1 MYPKTKVIKKWFF
14 DVILSYKDFVNQAET
29 PSRKTNYYRIPLKP
43 AIFIFLLI
51 ICSANIIFAQPS
63 EVESIDLQWE
73 ARVSEISSPDPDR
86 EFLLFD
92 GAVFGDSYET
102 IPMFM
107 HREKNADPAKTR
119 QFHIQNP
126 SFVKVSPAERHILE
140 QAGFSAN
147 TIQVVQ
153 QKEIHRKELY
163 SVVSFYP
170 FRFNAATQDY
180 EKLVSFELV
189 TTHVPMPHNPISS
202 IHQYPSASV
211 LAQGTWFKICVS
223 ETGVHQLTFADLAEM
238 GVNTQGLRKENIRI
252 FGNGGGM
259 LPELNSAA
267 RITDLRE
274 NAIFVSGAS
283 HGTFGPGDFLLF
295 YAESPSQWTFNSFS
309 RAFEH
314 QIHLYSNE
322 NCYFLTVDQGLGRRI
337 TSQPSV
343 AAAANRTATIF
354 QDFAVHHRDLQN
366 LINSGRE
373 WYGEVFDV
381 TLSRDFVFRFDDLVV
396 TQQARLRSS
405 VAARA
410 SVVSSFVVT
419 AGSGRLTQSVNQI
432 FPAHVTGAFANANE
446 SSLSFFPNQANQI
459 AVNVTYNQTVS
470 GARGWL
476 NFLEVNIS
484 RQLRFRGPQ
493 MGFRNFEVVGPGNVT
508 QFVVGN
514 ATPNF
519 TVWDVTDRF
528 HVRQQE
534 LSVVGSDANFRQETN
549 HLRHFVAFDGSAF
562 LRPVRRGRVP
572 NQNLHGMRV
581 ADLLIVVHK
590 SLEPEAKRL
599 AHFRSQSD
607 GLSVA
612 VVTTEEIFNEFSSGV
627 PDPAAIRNFV
637 KMFYDRATTQAELP
651 RYLLLFGNGTL
662 DNRDILRFGGNLIP
676 TFQSINSLNLDR
688 SFMTDDFFG
697 LLDDS
702 EGLNADGTLDIGIGR
717 FPVRTILEASAVIDK
732 KIRYQERIPQ
742 NQHQAQAI
750 VGSGIVE
757 AFADWRNRV
766 LFVADDQ
773 DFNRHFIDSEI
784 LANRME
790 TAFPEFNV
798 QKIYIDAFQ
807 QVAMAGGARYP
818 EVNKAINN
826 AVNQGK
832 LLINYIGHGGF
843 TGLAHERIL
852 TFSDI
857 ASWNNFYNMPVFM
870 TATCEFS
877 SFDHPDPKEVTAGVR
892 IFLKPDGGAIALF
905 TTTRLAWSGPNM
917 ILNRNFIDVAFE
929 RDTNGNFLRL
939 GDLIR
944 RAKVRSSGQLENW
957 RIRNFVL
964 LGDPSMTMAYPRQ
977 QVITENIPD
986 TIRALQTVTVRGF
999 VADHDGA
1006 LLTHFNGYVY
1016 PTVFD
1021 KRSHYRTLAQDND
1034 SFVGDFF
1041 AWDRIIFR
1049 GRARAIDGRFE
1060 FTFKVP
1066 ANINYGFGGGRIS
1079 YYADNGNTDAQGYF
1093 HQFFIGGSYPNIEP
1107 DNTGPDIRLFLNDTT
1122 FVNGGIT
1129 SQNPILLALLH
1140 DRSGINI
1147 TGQLGHDMVA
1157 FLNNNS
1163 ADPLILNNF
1172 FQANLDDF
1180 TKGRILYSLGNL
1192 PMGMHTLSLRVW
1204 DTHNNPSIA
1213 SIEFYVAN
1221 SAELALENLMNY
1233 PNPFSIETFFRF
1245 NHNRPFTDLATR
1257 IQIFDLT
1264 GKLIQ
1269 EIVANINSPGF
1280 VSTPLRWDGTDL
1292 YGRMVG
1298 NGIYLFRVV
1307 VTTPDGQEIA
1317 QSQRMVIIR

>member
-1 MYPKTKVIKKWFF
+1 
-14 DVILSYKDFVNQAET
+14 LSYKDFVLQAET
-29 PSRKTNYYRIPLKP
+29 SWRKTNHYRKPLKS
-43 AIFIFLLI
+43 AIFIFLLLL
-51 ICSANIIFAQPS
+51 CSANIIFAQS
-63 EVESIDLQWE
+63 SDVESIDLQWE
-73 ARVSEISSPDPDR
+73 ARLSEIPSQDPGR

-92 GAVFGDSYET
+92 GAVFGDSHET

-107 HREKNADPAKTR
+107 HREKNADPARTK

-126 SFVKVSPAERHILE
+126 RFVKVSPAEREILE

-170 FRFNAATQDY
+170 FRYNAAIQDF

-189 TTHVPMPHNPISS
+189 TTHVPMPHNALST
-202 IHQYPSASV
+202 IHQYPSTSV
-211 LAQGTWFKICVS
+211 LANGTWFRICVT

-238 GVNTQGLRKENIRI
+238 GVNTQGLRRENIRI

-259 LPELNSAA
+259 LPELNSAS

-283 HGTFGPGDFLLF
+283 YGTFGPGDFLLF
-295 YAESPSQWTFNSFS
+295 YAESPTQWTFNSSS

-337 TSQPSV
+337 TPQPSV
-343 AAAANRTATIF
+343 AASANRTATTF

-373 WYGEVFDV
+373 WFGEVFDA
-381 TLSRDFVFRFDDLVV
+381 TLSRDFVFRFDDLVA

-419 AGSGRLTQSVNQI
+419 AGTGRLTQSVNQI

-446 SSLSFFPNQANQI
+446 SSLLFSPNQANQI
-459 AVNVTYNQTVS
+459 AVNVTYHRPVS

-476 NFLEVNIS
+476 NFLELNVS
-484 RQLRFRGPQ
+484 RLLRFRGPQ
-493 MGFRNFEVVGPGNVT
+493 LGFRNFEVVGQGNIT
-508 QFVVGN
+508 QFVVSN
-514 ATPNF
+514 ATPNI

-534 LSVVGSDANFRQETN
+534 LSIVGSDAHFRLETN
-549 HLRHFVAFDGSAF
+549 ELRHFVAFDGSAF

-581 ADLLIVVHK
+581 ADLLIVVHE
-590 SLEPEAKRL
+590 SLKPEAERF

-612 VVTTEEIFNEFSSGV
+612 VVTTAEIFNEFSSGV

-676 TFQSINSLNLDR
+676 TFQSINSLNPDR

-702 EGLNADGTLDIGIGR
+702 EGMNADGTLDIGIGR
-717 FPVRTILEASAVIDK
+717 FPVRTIAEARAVVDK
-732 KIRYQERIPQ
+732 KIRYQQRGPQ
-742 NQHQAQAI
+742 NQQQTQAI
-750 VGSGIVE
+750 SESGTVE
-757 AFADWRNRV
+757 AFSDWRNRV
-766 LFVADDQ
+766 LFIADDQ

-790 TAFPEFNV
+790 TGFPEFNV
-798 QKIYIDAFQ
+798 QKIYLDAFQ
-807 QVAMAGGARYP
+807 QVTLAGGARHP

-832 LLINYIGHGGF
+832 LLINYIGHGGLA
-843 TGLAHERIL
+843 GLAHERIL

-877 SFDHPDPKEVTAGVR
+877 SFDYPDPKDVSAGVR

-939 GDLIR
+939 GDIIR

-964 LGDPSMTMAYPRQ
+964 LGDPSMTMAYPRKR
-977 QVITENIPD
+977 VITENIPD
-986 TIRALQTVTVRGF
+986 TIRALQPVTVQGF
-999 VADHDGA
+999 VADHSGA

-1021 KRSHYRTLAQDND
+1021 KRSNYRTLAQDND
-1034 SFVGDFF
+1034 SFVADFSV
-1041 AWDRIIFR
+1041 WDRIIFR
-1049 GRARAIDGRFE
+1049 GRARVIDGRFE

-1079 YYADNGNTDAQGYF
+1079 YYANNGVTDAHGYF

-1122 FVNGGIT
+1122 FASGGIT
-1129 SQNPILLALLH
+1129 SQNPFLLALLH

-1147 TGQLGHDMVA
+1147 TGQIGHDMVA
-1157 FLNNNS
+1157 FLNHNS
-1163 ADPLILNNF
+1163 SEPLILNNF
-1172 FQANLDDF
+1172 FRANLDDF
-1180 TKGRILYSLGNL
+1180 TKGRILYPLGNL
-1192 PMGMHTLSLRVW
+1192 PVGMHTLSLRVW

-1213 SIEFYVAN
+1213 SIEFYVTN
-1221 SAELALENLMNY
+1221 SAELALENLLNY
-1233 PNPFSIETFFRF
+1233 PNPFSVETFFRF
-1245 NHNRPFTDLATR
+1245 SHNRPFTDLATR

-1264 GKLIQ
+1264 GKLVQ
-1269 EIVANINSPGF
+1269 EIVATINSPGF

-1292 YGRMVG
+1292 YGRPVG
-1298 NGIYLFRVV
+1298 NGIYLFRVLV
-1307 VTTPDGQEIA
+1307 RTPDG
-1317 QSQRMVIIR
+1317 